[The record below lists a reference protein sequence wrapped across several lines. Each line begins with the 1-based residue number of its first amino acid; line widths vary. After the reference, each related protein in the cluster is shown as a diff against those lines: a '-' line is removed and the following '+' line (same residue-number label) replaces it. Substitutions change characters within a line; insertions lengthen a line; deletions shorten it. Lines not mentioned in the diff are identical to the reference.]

1 MRRNA
6 ESLLV
11 LAGFDPPRKWVG
23 PTSVNDIVRAALGET
38 EEYKRVWVQTV
49 EPAIVSGST
58 TAELSH
64 LLAELI
70 ENALVFSPRGET
82 VEINGWH
89 EVAGD
94 GSRDGYTVT
103 VSDSGV
109 GMSADEIERAN
120 RRLAGG
126 ESFTIAPSKYMGHY
140 VTGKLAARHGIS
152 VHLASNT
159 PAKGV
164 TATIYIPTA
173 LLTSD
178 APAPDVPR
186 LLPTLPTHETPERS
200 ADFGEFDDEPEVQP
214 VRIVGRADNV
224 PEPTLAS
231 GPAAAV
237 SSVGSAAASADDIPP
252 PPAIPVPAP
261 AAAGEPP
268 ALYPLPS
275 VSEEPEPTPAEGV
288 PRKVR
293 KRKARA
299 SSGFQLPVPP
309 PTKPLEAPDSDVS

>member
-1 MRRNA
+1 
-6 ESLLV
+6 V

-23 PTSVNDIVRAALGET
+23 PTSINDIVRAALGET

-49 EPAIVSGST
+49 EPAIVSGAT

-89 EVAGD
+89 ETAGD

-103 VSDSGV
+103 VADSGV
-109 GMSADEIERAN
+109 GMAADEIEQAN

-126 ESFTIAPSKYMGHY
+126 ESLSIAPSKYMGHN

-152 VHLASNT
+152 VHLVGNA

-173 LLTSD
+173 LLTSEI
-178 APAPDVPR
+178 PAPDVPR
-186 LLPTLPTHETPERS
+186 LLPTLPTHETSDRS
-200 ADFGEFDDEPEVQP
+200 GLSGFGEFDDEPEVQP

-231 GPAAAV
+231 GPAV
-237 SSVGSAAASADDIPP
+237 VMSPVASPVDDIPP

-293 KRKARA
+293 KRRPRA
-299 SSGFQLPVPP
+299 NSGFQLPVPP